1 MSRYLLDTNILFGYT
16 KGANWAKV
24 VHDDHHLG
32 DSNVMAFTSSI
43 CHGELLLIAERN
55 KWGKDKKDQL
65 KNILNGITIID
76 INIESILNAYAM
88 IGAWTQ
94 GHDVTTQKSPP
105 PKPAMPMGQNDLWIA
120 ATAHASNATLLS
132 TDPDFIHLN
141 NAWIKHVHVNR
152 KN

>member
-1 MSRYLLDTNILFGYT
+1 MSRYLLDTNILIGYT
-16 KGANWAKV
+16 RGADWAKA
-24 VHDDHHLG
+24 VHNEYNLG
-32 DSNVMAFTSSI
+32 DSNVMVFTSSI
-43 CHGELLLIAERN
+43 CHGEMLLLAERN

-76 INIESILNAYAM
+76 INKESILNAYAM

-94 GHDVTTQKSPP
+94 GHAVTTQKIPP

-132 TDPDFIHLN
+132 ADKKISHLDN
-141 NAWIKHVHVNR
+141 VWIKYIYVDQN
-152 KN
+152 